1 MNNNQDDIEMLHK
14 LDYLNK
20 ANYINLNNNQN
31 DKKNQSTIV
40 VDPSKTIQLIIE
52 KELINDLMFV
62 FQGINGHYISY
73 DPKKDSFILN
83 QLIPFNENIIDI
95 IGESCELGWLY

>member
-1 MNNNQDDIEMLHK
+1 
-14 LDYLNK
+14 
-20 ANYINLNNNQN
+20 
-31 DKKNQSTIV
+31 
-40 VDPSKTIQLIIE
+40 
-52 KELINDLMFV
+52 MFV

-95 IGESCELGWLY
+95 IGELCELGWIYKNVSNYLNFFNQRNIPSQFIQSFTYAIQNELNEYYKLISFFKKIKIKIILIIHHQII